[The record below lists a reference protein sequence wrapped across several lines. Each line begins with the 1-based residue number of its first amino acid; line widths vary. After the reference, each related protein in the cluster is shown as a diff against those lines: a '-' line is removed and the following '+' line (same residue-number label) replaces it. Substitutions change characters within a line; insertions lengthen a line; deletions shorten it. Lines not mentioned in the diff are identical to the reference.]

1 MLELNITAFRFRV
14 SVKVAQD
21 RTGYSFVSGGLLE
34 QLVQTAEAK
43 DAAADFLDW
52 ILFFFGH
59 EIFGYD
65 LRRQGVLEIFGHNLV
80 RGPQIEG
87 RYRFRFWRRC

>member
-1 MLELNITAFRFRV
+1 MLVLTVTAFRFRV
-14 SVKVAQD
+14 RVMVAQD
-21 RTGYSFVSGGLLE
+21 RTGYSLGGGGLLE

-43 DAAADFLDW
+43 DVTADFLDW
-52 ILFFFGH
+52 ILCCFGH